1 MNKKKQI
8 LDKTEELL
16 FKIGV
21 KSTTMD
27 DISHEIG
34 ISKKTLYDYFPT
46 KEALVRETLQ
56 SYFTKID
63 QIINSINKKNVN
75 AVEKFFTIIENTTS
89 TVSFDEVENRLI
101 NIKKYYPEIFEEIQL
116 KQLKIIQNNFRKIIL
131 QGILEGLFREDF
143 DLNLF
148 IKFYYIGA
156 INMCGNTL
164 FEGTNMS
171 YKFLKIKYLE
181 FYIRSISTA
190 KGIEKIEEIIPS

>member
-63 QIINSINKKNVN
+63 QIISSINKKNVN
-75 AVEKFFTIIENTTS
+75 AVEKFFTIIENTIS
-89 TVSFDEVENRLI
+89 NVSFDEVESRLI

-164 FEGTNMS
+164 FEGPNMS

>member
-63 QIINSINKKNVN
+63 QIISSINKKNVN

-89 TVSFDEVENRLI
+89 TVSFDEVESRLI